1 MGKFGLDG
9 AMIPRSVQRM
19 FDERAEPR
27 TPAESQ
33 TAVLA
38 LRGRRHVVRLLNVSS
53 SGAMLVL
60 PVVPHIGERVSVQLL
75 GRDPIAAHVRW
86 VRDGKIGINFLVP
99 LE

>member
-19 FDERAEPR
+19 FDERSEPR

-33 TAVLA
+33 TAVLS
-38 LRGRRHVVRLLNVSS
+38 LRGRKHVVRLLNVSS
-53 SGAMLVL
+53 SGAMLAL
-60 PVVPHIGERVSVQLL
+60 PVVPHIGEQVSVQLV
-75 GRDPIAAHVRW
+75 GRDPIVAHVRW
-86 VRDGKIGINFLVP
+86 VRDGKIGINFLDP

>member
-9 AMIPRSVQRM
+9 MMIPRTVQRM

-27 TPAESQ
+27 TTAESQ
-33 TAVLA
+33 TAVLS

-53 SGAMLVL
+53 SGAMLVF
-60 PVVPHIGERVSVQLL
+60 PMVPHIGEEITVQLF
-75 GRDPIAAHVRW
+75 GREAQVAHVRW
-86 VRDGKIGINFLVP
+86 VRDGKIGINFLAP